1 MATDPRWL
9 LSELRLTLHALSLEP
24 TGAPAAQPQ
33 EMALSFGAALM
44 AALEPLS
51 AEFTETQ
58 VRALN
63 SLALLLRDMSGA
75 ERAELWNEEALHS
88 HPKWQEVRA
97 LAREALQQLDW
108 AGHDA

>member
-1 MATDPRWL
+1 SL
-9 LSELRLTLHALSLEP
+9 LSDLRLALHALSVDP
-24 TGAPAAQPQ
+24 TEASTHRPENASRPDKL
-33 EMALSFGAALM
+33 ALSFGAALM